1 MSQFHS
7 HKHKQLGF
15 TLLEVLLAVAIF
27 ALVASASFMMLQQTL
42 KAGDIFERKSDD
54 LATLQRAY
62 RVMQNDFSQPINRAV
77 QDEYGDPLPAVM
89 TESMSW
95 GLALE
100 LTVAG
105 RRNPLDKP
113 RSNLQRVRYFF
124 DGDNLV
130 RRTWSRLDRAP
141 ESTMGDQILISNVK
155 TWQLRFLVNGNW
167 VEELQYVD
175 GQSLNLQAVDVQ
187 IGLNNQRT
195 FDWLFSF
202 LSFASE
208 STL

>member
-1 MSQFHS
+1 MSQFNS
-7 HKHKQLGF
+7 HKQLGF

-62 RVMQNDFSQPINRAV
+62 RVLQTDLSQPMNRAV
-77 QDEYGDPLPAVM
+77 QDEYGDSLPAVM

-95 GLALE
+95 GMALE

-141 ESTMGDQILISNVK
+141 EPVMSDQILISNVK
-155 TWQLRFLVNGNW
+155 TWQLRFLVNSNW
-167 VEELQYVD
+167 ADELQYVD
-175 GQSLNLQAVDVQ
+175 GESLNLQAIEVE
-187 IGLNNQRT
+187 IGLDNERT
-195 FDWLFSF
+195 FGWLFSF
-202 LSFASE
+202 LSPTSE
-208 STL
+208 SIL

>member
-7 HKHKQLGF
+7 HKQLGF

-42 KAGDIFERKSDD
+42 IAGDIFEQKSDD

-62 RVMQNDFSQPINRAV
+62 RVMQNDFSQSINRAI
-77 QDEYGDPLPAVM
+77 QDEYGDSLPAVM

-95 GLALE
+95 GQALE

-141 ESTMGDQILISNVK
+141 EPTMGDQILISNVK
-155 TWQLRFLVNGNW
+155 TWQLRFLVKGNW

-175 GQSLNLQAVDVQ
+175 GQLLNLQAVDVQ
-187 IGLNNQRT
+187 IGLDNERT